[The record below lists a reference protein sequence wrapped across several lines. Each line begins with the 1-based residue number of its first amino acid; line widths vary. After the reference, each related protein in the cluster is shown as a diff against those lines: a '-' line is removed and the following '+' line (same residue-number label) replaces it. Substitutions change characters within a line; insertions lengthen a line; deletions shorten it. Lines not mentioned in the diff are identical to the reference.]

1 MYQVQYND
9 LRMRNNSEGVTN
21 LGTLVM
27 RDRGGEGSWKPRDAT
42 LKMTRPV
49 VYDTTSHI
57 FTCYTYTLSDIHM
70 YLCIGL
76 KYQQE

>member
-1 MYQVQYND
+1 
-9 LRMRNNSEGVTN
+9 MRNNSEGVTN

-57 FTCYTYTLSDIHM
+57 FT
-70 YLCIGL
+70 
-76 KYQQE
+76 

>member
-1 MYQVQYND
+1 
-9 LRMRNNSEGVTN
+9 MRNNAEGVTD

-27 RDRGGEGSWKPRDAT
+27 RDRGGEESWKHRNAT

-57 FTCYTYTLSDIHM
+57 FT
-70 YLCIGL
+70 
-76 KYQQE
+76 